1 MLTKVIVKFK
11 DIDKIGRE
19 KAKERC
25 KNLRSSATEAFQEV
39 NQMFLWNC
47 SRGSGRQKF
56 IMPKAIFR
64 SKSIKVGS
72 ICYRIVHYT
81 EGIKSH

>member
-25 KNLRSSATEAFQEV
+25 KNLSSVTEAFQEV
-39 NQMFLWNC
+39 NQMFLRNC
-47 SRGSGRQKF
+47 
-56 IMPKAIFR
+56 
-64 SKSIKVGS
+64 
-72 ICYRIVHYT
+72 T
-81 EGIKSH
+81 EGPGDRNSCQRLCSDQRA